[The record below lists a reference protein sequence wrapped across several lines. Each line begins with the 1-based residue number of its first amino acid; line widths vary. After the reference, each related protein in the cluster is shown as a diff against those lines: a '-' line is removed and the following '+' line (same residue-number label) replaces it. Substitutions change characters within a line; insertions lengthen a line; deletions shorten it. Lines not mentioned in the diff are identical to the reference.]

1 MGPKKSK
8 KSKKNKKKGF
18 GSLFF
23 WFSFFAVKFFSYF
36 CPQHSANLSECLYSM
51 AKIRV
56 MSNQRR
62 VGRVGDTTYY
72 VRDGE
77 QIARQSRNNS
87 NYGESASRSE
97 AQQLRRVKW
106 ANLVNFYRAC
116 QFWMPKAF
124 ESVKPGQ
131 TMYNKFMQL
140 NINESR
146 VALTKDMAQSGCCCP
161 ELYQV
166 AKGSFPQIQL
176 STGDSS
182 FDYKASIVVTQ
193 ALTGAS
199 TVGDLAADIITNNE
213 EILAGDNLAFIFF
226 YPSKDA
232 QDYPYLRSV
241 YKEITLNTSSTVLVS
256 SILPITVIGKTSDNF
271 LGITPQTG
279 QWDFSQFTVI
289 RTRKENGKL
298 RVSSAFVG
306 VEDVSYIGDFITSD
320 WYDECVA
327 SYGVDSEV
335 PLDPNFKYGT
345 IQQVTANGVVVRNN
359 DSLTGSQELR
369 IYGRGLNSS
378 NLQLTFNDLQ
388 YTPLFTGEDYL
399 GYIIGDNGTVRITL
413 NDSLYM
419 TFTVEDIVI
428 PDDLPYRLVLSQ
440 RDGAG
445 SSAEKINQQIY
456 NDKNC
461 ANYPYIK
468 NENYPYFGFQIGNN
482 TKPFQDYEDLEGHN
496 CSLYR
501 SGSSES
507 YVYVSCNVVDANAA
521 AYITYKGFIVAV
533 FNYTT

>member
-1 MGPKKSK
+1 
-8 KSKKNKKKGF
+8 
-18 GSLFF
+18 
-23 WFSFFAVKFFSYF
+23 
-36 CPQHSANLSECLYSM
+36 
-51 AKIRV
+51 

-87 NYGESASRSE
+87 NYGETASRSE

-124 ESVKPGQ
+124 ESVKQGQ

-176 STGDSS
+176 SAGDAT
-182 FDYKASIVVTQ
+182 FDNKASIVVTQ
-193 ALTGAS
+193 AISGTT
-199 TVGDLAADIITNNE
+199 TVGDLAADIIANNE
-213 EILAGDNLAFIFF
+213 EIIEGDNLAFVFF
-226 YPSKDA
+226 YSSRDA

-256 SILPITVIGKTSDNF
+256 SILPVNVIGKTSDNF

-279 QWDFSQFTVI
+279 QWDFTQFTVI

-306 VEDVSYIGDFITSD
+306 VDPVSFVGDFITAD
-320 WYDECVA
+320 WYDECIA
-327 SYGVDSEV
+327 SYGVDANV

-369 IYGRGLNSS
+369 VYGNNLNSG
-378 NLQLTFNDLQ
+378 NFQLKFNGID
-388 YTPLFTGEDYL
+388 YTPLFTGDGYL
-399 GYIIGDNGTVRITL
+399 GYILGDNGTVELYL
-413 NDSLYM
+413 NDVLYFVFRVEGVVVPAGLPSFFSIGQVENLSGSAINAIQG
-419 TFTVEDIVI
+419 TFSCV
-428 PDDLPYRLVLSQ
+428 
-440 RDGAG
+440 
-445 SSAEKINQQIY
+445 
-456 NDKNC
+456 
-461 ANYPYIK
+461 NYPYLYD
-468 NENYPYFGFQIGNN
+468 ETHPYFRVLIRGNN
-482 TKPFQDYEDLEGHN
+482 PPWSEADFNDFEGHN
-496 CSLYR
+496 CTIQR
-501 SGSSES
+501 VTES
-507 YVYVSCNVVDANAA
+507 DPNGIRIAMLVEDEQSV
-521 AYITYKGFIVAV
+521 AYLTYQGFIIAV
-533 FNYTT
+533 FNYSN

>member
-1 MGPKKSK
+1 
-8 KSKKNKKKGF
+8 
-18 GSLFF
+18 
-23 WFSFFAVKFFSYF
+23 
-36 CPQHSANLSECLYSM
+36 
-51 AKIRV
+51 

-87 NYGESASRSE
+87 NYGETASRSE

-124 ESVKPGQ
+124 ESVKQGQ

-176 STGDSS
+176 SAGDAT
-182 FDYKASIVVTQ
+182 FDNKASIVVTQ
-193 ALTGAS
+193 AISGTT
-199 TVGDLAADIITNNE
+199 TVGDLAADIIANNE
-213 EILAGDNLAFIFF
+213 EIIEGDNIAFVFF
-226 YPSKDA
+226 YSTRDA

-256 SILPITVIGKTSDNF
+256 SILPVNVIGKTSDNF

-279 QWDFSQFTVI
+279 QWDFTQFTVI

-306 VEDVSYIGDFITSD
+306 VDPVSFVGDFITTD
-320 WYDECVA
+320 WYDECIA
-327 SYGVDSEV
+327 SYGVDADV

-345 IQQVTANGVVVRNN
+345 IQSVTANGVVVRNN
-359 DSLTGSQELR
+359 ESLTGSQELR
-369 IYGRGLNSS
+369 IYGS
-378 NLQLTFNDLQ
+378 NLDNSNYKLTFDDTE
-388 YTPLFTGEDYL
+388 YTPLDQGDGYL
-399 GYIIGDNGTVRITL
+399 GYLIGDNGTVRIYL
-413 NDSLYM
+413 NDELYM
-419 TFTVEDIVI
+419 
-428 PDDLPYRLVLSQ
+428 VLSVSGVVVPDNFPLEMTAVQ
-440 RDGAG
+440 
-445 SSAEKINQQIY
+445 AESGDNTLSGLHNY
-456 NDKNC
+456 WTVTGNC
-461 ANYPYIK
+461 NNYARLE
-468 NENYPYFGFQIGNN
+468 NESYPWFMLLIALTGYTPPDEEDLSFHNCTKVYYVTNSNRRCLKVTVDDN
-482 TKPFQDYEDLEGHN
+482 TKPA
-496 CSLYR
+496 
-501 SGSSES
+501 
-507 YVYVSCNVVDANAA
+507 YVMCGNH
-521 AYITYKGFIVAV
+521 IMWV
-533 FNYTT
+533 FNYSN

>member
-1 MGPKKSK
+1 
-8 KSKKNKKKGF
+8 
-18 GSLFF
+18 
-23 WFSFFAVKFFSYF
+23 
-36 CPQHSANLSECLYSM
+36 
-51 AKIRV
+51 

-87 NYGESASRSE
+87 NYGETASRSE

-124 ESVKPGQ
+124 ESVKQGQ

-176 STGDSS
+176 SAGDATFNYS
-182 FDYKASIVVTQ
+182 ASIVVTQ
-193 ALTGAS
+193 AISGTT
-199 TVGDLAADIITNNE
+199 TVGDLAADIIANNE
-213 EILAGDNLAFIFF
+213 EIVEGDNLAFVFF
-226 YPSKDA
+226 YSSRDA

-256 SILPITVIGKTSDNF
+256 SILPVNVIGKTSSNF

-279 QWDFSQFTVI
+279 QWDFTQFTVI

-306 VEDVSYIGDFITSD
+306 VDQVSFVGDFITAD
-320 WYDECVA
+320 WYDECIA
-327 SYGVDSEV
+327 SYGVDANV

-369 IYGRGLNSS
+369 VYGNNIDS
-378 NLQLTFNDLQ
+378 NNFQLKFNGVE
-388 YTPLFTGEDYL
+388 YTPLERGDGYL
-399 GYIIGDNGTVRITL
+399 GYLIGDNGGVELYL
-413 NDSLYM
+413 NDVLYITFSVSGITIPSELPVRMLMFQSDEDAANPNASLRVNVMDRTSVNCVNYN
-419 TFTVEDIVI
+419 
-428 PDDLPYRLVLSQ
+428 YR
-440 RDGAG
+440 
-445 SSAEKINQQIY
+445 Y
-456 NDKNC
+456 NE
-461 ANYPYIK
+461 AYQ
-468 NENYPYFGFQIGNN
+468 YFGYAIWIA
-482 TKPFQDYEDLEGHN
+482 DLDLNRLSFDN
-496 CSLYR
+496 CSINKSQQL
-501 SGSSES
+501 
-507 YVYVSCNVVDANAA
+507 ANRLACTLIVTDTSKP
-521 AYITYKGFIVAV
+521 AYITLDGFIIAV
-533 FNYTT
+533 FNYSN

>member
-1 MGPKKSK
+1 
-8 KSKKNKKKGF
+8 
-18 GSLFF
+18 
-23 WFSFFAVKFFSYF
+23 
-36 CPQHSANLSECLYSM
+36 
-51 AKIRV
+51 

-87 NYGESASRSE
+87 NYGETASRSE

-124 ESVKPGQ
+124 ESVKQGQ

-176 STGDSS
+176 SAGDAS
-182 FDYKASIVVTQ
+182 FNYKASIVVTQ
-193 ALTGAS
+193 AISGTT
-199 TVGDLAADIITNNE
+199 TVGDLAADIIANNE
-213 EILAGDNLAFIFF
+213 EIIEGDNLAFIFF
-226 YPSKDA
+226 YSSRDA

-256 SILPITVIGKTSDNF
+256 TILPITVIGKTSDSF

-306 VEDVSYIGDFITSD
+306 VDQVSFIGDFITTD
-320 WYDECVA
+320 WYDECIA
-327 SYGVDSEV
+327 SYGVDADV

-359 DSLTGSQELR
+359 DSLTGSQALHV
-369 IYGRGLNSS
+369 YGSNLDSS
-378 NLQLTFNDLQ
+378 NFQLKFNGVD
-388 YTPLFTGEDYL
+388 YTPLFTGDGYL
-399 GYIIGDNGTVRITL
+399 GYIIGDNGTVELYL
-413 NDSLYM
+413 NGNLYM
-419 TFTVEDIVI
+419 SFRVDGVVVPALLPMLMKLQQTSSDSQHINIIQKNVNCLNYNYAYNSDYPFFSYQWYRTGELAGVDR
-428 PDDLPYRLVLSQ
+428 DD
-440 RDGAG
+440 
-445 SSAEKINQQIY
+445 
-456 NDKNC
+456 
-461 ANYPYIK
+461 
-468 NENYPYFGFQIGNN
+468 FG
-482 TKPFQDYEDLEGHN
+482 YHN
-496 CSLYR
+496 CSAVNFNQNSDQILQR
-501 SGSSES
+501 LE
-507 YVYVSCNVVDANAA
+507 VVDEDAV
-521 AYITYKGFIVAV
+521 AYVTYQGFIVAV
-533 FNYTT
+533 FNYSN

>member
-1 MGPKKSK
+1 
-8 KSKKNKKKGF
+8 
-18 GSLFF
+18 
-23 WFSFFAVKFFSYF
+23 
-36 CPQHSANLSECLYSM
+36 
-51 AKIRV
+51 

-87 NYGESASRSE
+87 NYGETASRSE

-124 ESVKPGQ
+124 ESVKQGQ

-176 STGDSS
+176 SAGDAT
-182 FDYKASIVVTQ
+182 FDNKSSIVVTQ
-193 ALTGAS
+193 AISGTT
-199 TVGDLAADIITNNE
+199 TVGDLAADIISNNE
-213 EILAGDNLAFIFF
+213 EVIEGDNLAFVFF
-226 YPSKDA
+226 YSSRDA

-256 SILPITVIGKTSDNF
+256 SIIPVDVIGKTSDGF

-279 QWDFSQFTVI
+279 QWDFTQFTVI

-306 VEDVSYIGDFITSD
+306 VAPVSFIGDFITAD
-320 WYDECVA
+320 WYDECIA
-327 SYGVDSEV
+327 SYGVDENV
-335 PLDPNFKYGT
+335 PLDPNFNYGT

-369 IYGRGLNSS
+369 VYGSSLNGE
-378 NLQLTFNDLQ
+378 NFQLKFNGID
-388 YTPLFTGEDYL
+388 YAPLFTGDGYL
-399 GYIIGDNGTVRITL
+399 GYILGDNGTVELYL
-413 NDSLYM
+413 NDVYYLG
-419 TFTVEDIVI
+419 FTVSGVTR
-428 PDDLPYRLVLSQ
+428 PAGLPTRFQMSQ
-440 RDGAG
+440 RDGNLSNA
-445 SSAEKINQQIY
+445 INLRTVNLGDCI
-456 NDKNC
+456 
-461 ANYPYIK
+461 NYPFLKDEDHPVFFLYL
-468 NENYPYFGFQIGNN
+468 GSAAH
-482 TKPFQDYEDLEGHN
+482 PFTDREDFVGHN
-496 CSLYR
+496 CTIGNIAAEGENQVR
-501 SGSSES
+501 MGA
-507 YVYVSCNVVDANAA
+507 VVTAGYEGA
-521 AYITYKGFIVAV
+521 AYITYKDFIVAV
-533 FNYTT
+533 FNYSN

>member
-1 MGPKKSK
+1 
-8 KSKKNKKKGF
+8 
-18 GSLFF
+18 
-23 WFSFFAVKFFSYF
+23 
-36 CPQHSANLSECLYSM
+36 
-51 AKIRV
+51 

-87 NYGESASRSE
+87 NYGETASRSE

-124 ESVKPGQ
+124 ESVKQGQ

-176 STGDSS
+176 STGDAS

-193 ALTGAS
+193 AISGTT
-199 TVGDLAADIITNNE
+199 TVGDLATDIIANNE
-213 EILAGDNLAFIFF
+213 EIINGDNIALVFF
-226 YPSKDA
+226 YSTRDA

-256 SILPITVIGKTSDNF
+256 SILPVNVIGKTSDNF

-279 QWDFSQFTVI
+279 QWDFTQFTVI

-306 VEDVSYIGDFITSD
+306 VDQVSFIGDFITAD
-320 WYDECVA
+320 WYDECIA
-327 SYGVDSEV
+327 SYGVDADV

-345 IQQVTANGVVVRNN
+345 IQQVTANGVVVRNSE
-359 DSLTGSQELR
+359 SLTGSQELR
-369 IYGRGLNSS
+369 VYGNNLNSS
-378 NLQLTFNDLQ
+378 NFQLKFNGVD
-388 YTPLFTGEDYL
+388 YTPLFTGDGYL
-399 GYIIGDNGTVRITL
+399 GYILGDNGTVELYL
-413 NDSLYM
+413 NDVYYLG
-419 TFTVEDIVI
+419 FTVSGITVPSI
-428 PDDLPYRLVLSQ
+428 LPTYMRMQQVPM
-440 RDGAG
+440 DTWAT
-445 SSAEKINQQIY
+445 SSGINI
-456 NDKNC
+456 
-461 ANYPYIK
+461 
-468 NENYPYFGFQIGNN
+468 IGI
-482 TKPFQDYEDLEGHN
+482 TGKCIQYKRMTVEGHESFRLDMSVPRESFDDSKVSVVN
-496 CSLYR
+496 CTVFGKAST
-501 SGSSES
+501 SDSTASIIVTPIEAEE
-507 YVYVSCNVVDANAA
+507 V
-521 AYITYKGFIVAV
+521 AYIMYDGFIIAV
-533 FNYTT
+533 FNYTN

>member
-1 MGPKKSK
+1 
-8 KSKKNKKKGF
+8 
-18 GSLFF
+18 
-23 WFSFFAVKFFSYF
+23 
-36 CPQHSANLSECLYSM
+36 
-51 AKIRV
+51 

-87 NYGESASRSE
+87 NYGETASRSE

-124 ESVKPGQ
+124 ESVKQGQ

-176 STGDSS
+176 SAGDATFNYS
-182 FDYKASIVVTQ
+182 ASIVVTQ
-193 ALTGAS
+193 AISGTT
-199 TVGDLAADIITNNE
+199 TVGDLAADIIANNE
-213 EILAGDNLAFIFF
+213 EIVEGDNLAFVFF
-226 YPSKDA
+226 YSSRDA

-256 SILPITVIGKTSDNF
+256 SILPVNVIGKTSSNF

-279 QWDFSQFTVI
+279 QWDFTQFTVI

-306 VEDVSYIGDFITSD
+306 VDQVSFVGDFITAD
-320 WYDECVA
+320 WYDECIA
-327 SYGVDSEV
+327 SYGVDANV

-369 IYGRGLNSS
+369 VYGNNLDS
-378 NLQLTFNDLQ
+378 NNFQLKFNGVE
-388 YTPLFTGEDYL
+388 YTPLEQGDGYL
-399 GYIIGDNGTVRITL
+399 GYLIGDNGRVELYL
-413 NDSLYM
+413 NDVLYLS
-419 TFTVEDIVI
+419 FSVSGIVVPTELALRKRAVQRI
-428 PDDLPYRLVLSQ
+428 GKSAAILEGAFKNYREASV
-440 RDGAG
+440 
-445 SSAEKINQQIY
+445 
-456 NDKNC
+456 NC
-461 ANYPYIK
+461 LNYPFVVDD
-468 NENYPYFGFQIGNN
+468 YPNFAFALYGTIDSLSVDDIG
-482 TKPFQDYEDLEGHN
+482 LHN
-496 CSLYR
+496 CTINNNA
-501 SGSSES
+501 SSTGTLILNLS
-507 YVYVSCNVVDANAA
+507 VDDIDEP
-521 AYITYKGFIVAV
+521 AYITYKDFIVFV
-533 FNYTT
+533 FNYTN

>member
-1 MGPKKSK
+1 
-8 KSKKNKKKGF
+8 
-18 GSLFF
+18 
-23 WFSFFAVKFFSYF
+23 
-36 CPQHSANLSECLYSM
+36 
-51 AKIRV
+51 

-87 NYGESASRSE
+87 NYGETASRSE

-124 ESVKPGQ
+124 ESVKQGQ

-176 STGDSS
+176 SAGDAT
-182 FDYKASIVVTQ
+182 FDNKASIVVTQ
-193 ALTGAS
+193 AISGTT
-199 TVGDLAADIITNNE
+199 TVGDLAADIIANNE
-213 EILAGDNLAFIFF
+213 EIIEGDNLALIFF
-226 YPSKDA
+226 YSTRDA

-256 SILPITVIGKTSDNF
+256 SIIPVNVIGKTSDGF

-279 QWDFSQFTVI
+279 QWDFTQFTVI

-306 VEDVSYIGDFITSD
+306 VDPVSFIGDFITAD
-320 WYDECVA
+320 WYDECIA
-327 SYGVDSEV
+327 SYGVDENV

-369 IYGRGLNSS
+369 VYGNNIDS
-378 NLQLTFNDLQ
+378 NNFQLKFNGID
-388 YTPLFTGEDYL
+388 YTPLFTGDGYL
-399 GYIIGDNGTVRITL
+399 GYIIGDNGTVELYL
-413 NDSLYM
+413 NDVYYLG
-419 TFTVEDIVI
+419 FTVSGITVPSI
-428 PDDLPYRLVLSQ
+428 LPTFMSMEQVPM
-440 RDGAG
+440 DTWATAGA
-445 SSAEKINQQIY
+445 INRVGITGTCIQY
-456 NDKNC
+456 KRM
-461 ANYPYIK
+461 
-468 NENYPYFGFQIGNN
+468 
-482 TKPFQDYEDLEGHN
+482 TVEGHESFRLNLTVPRESFDDTKVTAAN
-496 CSLYR
+496 CTIFGKAST
-501 SGSSES
+501 G
-507 YVYVSCNVVDANAA
+507 DATASIIVTPIEA
-521 AYITYKGFIVAV
+521 EEVAYIMYDGFIIAV
-533 FNYTT
+533 FNYSN